1 MSLKSHILF
10 HRVPLLSSAW
20 LKSTCYAGHT
30 TVEKLGRKLFRM
42 NGTENFRIS
51 SRGCP
56 VYWKLALENVVPK
69 ATGSSRKFRPDVW
82 RLVVKVVDESSK
94 FVVQTFL
101 FSTHFQRLIVF
112 QQRTKGQNC
121 KFFTRKSQKRLE
133 QKQNQ
138 TNLLFDFPHRDTV

>member
-1 MSLKSHILF
+1 MVLKTS
-10 HRVPLLSSAW
+10 V
-20 LKSTCYAGHT
+20 
-30 TVEKLGRKLFRM
+30 
-42 NGTENFRIS
+42 S

-56 VYWKLALENVVPK
+56 LYWKLALENVVPK
-69 ATGSSRKFRPDVW
+69 ATGSSQKFRPDVW

-138 TNLLFDFPHRDTV
+138 INLLFDFPHRDSGHSLTHKLEYARTGDLFFRLFLRDTFRATNW